1 MEIFLGTGNYHN
13 EPLRQLSAFSTCF
26 TDLCYWQLAAIF
38 EVVSKPRSQLQIPND
53 SLVELYVSAAKSVKA
68 DKQTVQWALTRH
80 WTTGAIA

>member
-38 EVVSKPRSQLQIPND
+38 EVVSKPQSQLQIPND